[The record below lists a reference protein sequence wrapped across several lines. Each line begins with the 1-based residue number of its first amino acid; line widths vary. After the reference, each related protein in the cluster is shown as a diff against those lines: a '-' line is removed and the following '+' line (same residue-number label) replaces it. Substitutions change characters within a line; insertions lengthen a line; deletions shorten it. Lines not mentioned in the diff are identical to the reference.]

1 MRILLS
7 IKPKYVER
15 ILNGTK
21 KFEYRKKI
29 FKNKKV
35 TTIVIYATKPVG
47 KVVGEFS
54 IRDII
59 KDNPQTIWNLTN
71 EYSGISKHSFDNYF
85 HDVQEGFAIEIDHF
99 IKYKKDLEL
108 NEVSKKI
115 KSAPQ
120 SFVYI

>member
-1 MRILLS
+1 MKILLS

-29 FKNKKV
+29 FKNKDIN
-35 TTIVIYATKPVG
+35 TIVIYATKPVG

-54 IRDII
+54 IREII
-59 KDNPQTIWNLTN
+59 KDNPQKIWDLTN
-71 EYSGISKHSFDNYF
+71 EYSGISKSSYDNYF
-85 HDVQEGFAIEIDHF
+85 HDVQEGFAIEINHF
-99 IKYKKDLEL
+99 IRYKKGLEL
-108 NEVSKKI
+108 SEVSKKV